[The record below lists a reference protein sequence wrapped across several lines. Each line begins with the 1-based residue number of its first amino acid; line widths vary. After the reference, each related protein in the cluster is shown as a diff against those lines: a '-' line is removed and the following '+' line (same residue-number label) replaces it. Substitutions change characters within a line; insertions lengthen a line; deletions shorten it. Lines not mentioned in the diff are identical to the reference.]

1 MNQSNVCISHEE
13 NMMAEW
19 KFYVIDNFKNDS
31 TTHHIHYSFIL
42 VSWTRCHNEAAI
54 YIIILYHD
62 SHHWLKANM
71 MKLVFRGTTKNKQNS
86 NPVINIATFNMINT
100 HGSH

>member
-1 MNQSNVCISHEE
+1 
-13 NMMAEW
+13 
-19 KFYVIDNFKNDS
+19 
-31 TTHHIHYSFIL
+31 
-42 VSWTRCHNEAAI
+42 
-54 YIIILYHD
+54 
-62 SHHWLKANM
+62 